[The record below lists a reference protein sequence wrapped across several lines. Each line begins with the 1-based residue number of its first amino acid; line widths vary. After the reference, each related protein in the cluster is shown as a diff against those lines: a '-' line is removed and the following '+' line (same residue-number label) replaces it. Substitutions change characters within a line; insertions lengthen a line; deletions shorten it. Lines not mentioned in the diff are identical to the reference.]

1 MSSLFIFLFGTWRTF
16 HFPFRDVAQECR
28 WFYLSKRD
36 LATLSRRRFL
46 RGLVGSHFCTA
57 RCRETVWA
65 AGPFTAGGGTARPC
79 RLDGDMA
86 ALRLLVAVKD
96 RRKTRKAL
104 EREWSHRRERLVN
117 QRRSASRTGEVDEKS
132 RGLGLPATTHL
143 ACTSGKHLSELEPA
157 LSPLLTLSC

>member
-1 MSSLFIFLFGTWRTF
+1 MRPRHALYVRGMHGRCLVYKPYILI
-16 HFPFRDVAQECR
+16 P
-28 WFYLSKRD
+28 
-36 LATLSRRRFL
+36 SR
-46 RGLVGSHFCTA
+46 SHFCTA

-86 ALRLLVAVKD
+86 TLRLLVAVKD

>member
-1 MSSLFIFLFGTWRTF
+1 M
-16 HFPFRDVAQECR
+16 FRPSNALPEPR
-28 WFYLSKRD
+28 SA
-36 LATLSRRRFL
+36 ATLCSKYYGKCLDHRMPSQSLDPPRHYVQI

-132 RGLGLPATTHL
+132 RRLGLPATTHL

>member
-1 MSSLFIFLFGTWRTF
+1 MRPFTTSPTDIYSYGTTVHMSI
-16 HFPFRDVAQECR
+16 
-28 WFYLSKRD
+28 LSQPIMRGVQIM
-36 LATLSRRRFL
+36 L

-65 AGPFTAGGGTARPC
+65 AGPFTAGGGTARSC
-79 RLDGDMA
+79 RLDGVM
-86 ALRLLVAVKD
+86 VARRRYDPVKV
-96 RRKTRKAL
+96 RSRSRKAF
-104 EREWSHRRERLVN
+104 EREWYRRRERLVN

-143 ACTSGKHLSELEPA
+143 ACTSGKHLNELEPA

>member
-1 MSSLFIFLFGTWRTF
+1 MLWLVSEASHTVMRGGPGQNLRSRPGQVWGNKKVRFPCTIPVLTVRGAAGTKNNT
-16 HFPFRDVAQECR
+16 
-28 WFYLSKRD
+28 S
-36 LATLSRRRFL
+36 
-46 RGLVGSHFCTA
+46 

-104 EREWSHRRERLVN
+104 EREWSHRQERLVN

-143 ACTSGKHLSELEPA
+143 ACTSGEHLSELEPA